1 MDNATILIID
11 DDTGS
16 LELLSSAIEECGYN
30 VITAKQPLIGI
41 KKAADILPELIILD
55 WYMPDMDG
63 LQVLKEL
70 KNQKTTREIPV
81 VMATGINTE
90 SVYLKLALD
99 AGAVDF
105 IRKPF
110 DEVELIARVK
120 AALRLVNYYEQNR
133 EQLKTIHKQEKKIIK
148 QKNEEYKKELE
159 FKKQELINKAL
170 QLVQMMDST
179 TGMINKLKKL
189 NLGLNEHDTAKIN
202 SVIKEF
208 LPDSFEKKWTEF
220 EKHFEEVH
228 TDFYKKLLKD
238 FPALSPNE
246 RKLCV
251 YFKMDMENKD
261 IAALTFS
268 GYHAIRKARIRLKKK
283 LGLTALDSLE
293 EFLNSY

>member
-189 NLGLNEHDTAKIN
+189 SLGLNEHDTAKIN